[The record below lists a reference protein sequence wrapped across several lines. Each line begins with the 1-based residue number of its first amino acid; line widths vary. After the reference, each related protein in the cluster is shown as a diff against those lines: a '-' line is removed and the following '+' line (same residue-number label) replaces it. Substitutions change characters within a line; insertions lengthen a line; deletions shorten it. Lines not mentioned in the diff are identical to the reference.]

1 MVSEPEPFAEGSPS
15 LVTDVSGA
23 TWTPLFRRK
32 CSFDPGYFFKVMNNL
47 ILNPNINSS
56 WLFRADIL
64 LERDGTQ
71 ALSQDIE
78 GEVDA
83 TSPIPVPI
91 LVQFT
96 GFRLDKLLVRRLIPR
111 NPQRDPPLDQTCLIY
126 HSNETGEMETSSSM
140 VVYKPHVSSH
150 SDVPFYHPKV
160 SAVAFLHEWDAKS
173 GEGTVSIHYNFFD
186 DYSSSP
192 KLVRTALHLLST
204 LHKHGEGAKE
214 GYVKRVQHDTVIPQA
229 TVQSTYTRLKKKY
242 ARKLIEGWVEVT
254 DPTKHCFEDLGIAA
268 FLIELWAQMY
278 RDSHFPGFVD
288 IGCGNGLLVHI
299 LRQEGYLGWGFD
311 ARRRKSW
318 DNFTDRIDPTSEKN
332 TGQSLRQLVLL
343 PSVLQDQSQ
352 QYDELAQQVHDGMFP
367 QGTFIISN
375 HADEL
380 TPWTPVLAAIS
391 DCPFIMIP
399 CCSHDLSGARFRA
412 AAPKDKGK
420 STSAYSSLV
429 EWVKQIAY
437 DCGWNVETEMLRI
450 PSTRNTGIIGRHR
463 PQESRLTDIM
473 SYGKKDEDADLGLV
487 KVDRTQVFQE
497 ARLFNS
503 SPIQP
508 RRCRILLTKIA
519 LLLYT
524 GEKFP
529 TNEATTLFF
538 GISKLF
544 QNKDASL
551 RQMVHLVIKEL
562 ANSAEDIIMVTS
574 TIMKDTGGSTDAI
587 YRPNAIRALCRIID
601 ATTVQ
606 SIERVMKT
614 AIVDKN
620 PSVSSAALVSSYH
633 LLPIAKDVVRR
644 WQSETQEA
652 AASTKSSGGFSL
664 GFSSSS
670 GSLPVNNSTMT
681 QYHAIGLLYQMRSHD
696 RMALV
701 KMVQQ
706 FGAAGAVKSPA
717 AIVMLVRLAAQLAEE
732 DQSLRKPMMQLL
744 DGWLRHKSEMVNF
757 EAAKAICD
765 MRDVT
770 DAEVTQAVHVLQ
782 LFLSSPRA
790 VTKFAALRIL
800 HNFASFKPNAVN
812 VCNPDIEALISNA
825 NRSIA
830 TFAITTLLKTGNEA
844 SVDRLMK
851 QISSFMSEI
860 TDEFKITIVEAI
872 RTLCLKFPSK
882 QAGMLAFLSGI
893 LRDEGGYEFKRA
905 VVESMFDLIK
915 FVPDSKE
922 DALAHLCEF
931 IEDCEFTKLAVRIL
945 HLLGLEGPKTSQPT
959 KYIRYIYNRVVLE
972 NAIVRAAAVTALAKF
987 GVGQKD
993 PEVKRSVDVL
1003 LTRCLDDVDDEVRD
1017 RAALNLRLM
1026 HEEDDLGERFI
1037 KNENMFSLQY
1047 FEHQLVTYVTSD
1059 DKSAFDIPFDI
1070 SKIPVVTREQ
1080 ADAEDRT
1087 KKLTASTPSLK
1098 PPKTGP
1104 SKAPSTGAEA
1114 QASAAAAAQKYAQE
1128 LMSISYMKE
1137 FGGLLKSSSVV
1148 ELTEAETEYVVT
1160 LVKHIFKEHIVL
1172 QYEIKNTLP
1181 STVLENVTVVA
1192 TPSDEE
1198 ELEEVFIIPAEKLE
1212 TDEPGKVYVAF
1223 KKTGGE
1229 GSMPTSSFSNVLK
1242 FTSKEID
1249 PTTNEP
1255 EETGY
1260 DDEYEVA
1267 EFDLAGSDYV
1277 IPAFAGN
1284 FNHIW
1289 EQVGAAGEEA
1299 EETLQLSSMKS
1310 IAGMYLLS
1318 RDLVLRQ
1325 PTDVMGSDA
1334 TEQLAK
1340 ALSLQPLEGTDV
1352 PISQTTHQLKLLGK
1366 TVNGGRVVANIRMA
1380 YSSKSGV
1387 TTKIT
1392 VRSEEENVAALIVAS
1407 VA

>member
-1 MVSEPEPFAEGSPS
+1 
-15 LVTDVSGA
+15 
-23 TWTPLFRRK
+23 
-32 CSFDPGYFFKVMNNL
+32 
-47 ILNPNINSS
+47 
-56 WLFRADIL
+56 
-64 LERDGTQ
+64 
-71 ALSQDIE
+71 
-78 GEVDA
+78 
-83 TSPIPVPI
+83 
-91 LVQFT
+91 
-96 GFRLDKLLVRRLIPR
+96 
-111 NPQRDPPLDQTCLIY
+111 
-126 HSNETGEMETSSSM
+126 
-140 VVYKPHVSSH
+140 
-150 SDVPFYHPKV
+150 
-160 SAVAFLHEWDAKS
+160 
-173 GEGTVSIHYNFFD
+173 
-186 DYSSSP
+186 
-192 KLVRTALHLLST
+192 
-204 LHKHGEGAKE
+204 
-214 GYVKRVQHDTVIPQA
+214 
-229 TVQSTYTRLKKKY
+229 
-242 ARKLIEGWVEVT
+242 
-254 DPTKHCFEDLGIAA
+254 
-268 FLIELWAQMY
+268 
-278 RDSHFPGFVD
+278 
-288 IGCGNGLLVHI
+288 
-299 LRQEGYLGWGFD
+299 
-311 ARRRKSW
+311 
-318 DNFTDRIDPTSEKN
+318 
-332 TGQSLRQLVLL
+332 
-343 PSVLQDQSQ
+343 
-352 QYDELAQQVHDGMFP
+352 
-367 QGTFIISN
+367 
-375 HADEL
+375 
-380 TPWTPVLAAIS
+380 
-391 DCPFIMIP
+391 
-399 CCSHDLSGARFRA
+399 
-412 AAPKDKGK
+412 
-420 STSAYSSLV
+420 
-429 EWVKQIAY
+429 
-437 DCGWNVETEMLRI
+437 
-450 PSTRNTGIIGRHR
+450 
-463 PQESRLTDIM
+463 M
-473 SYGKKDEDADLGLV
+473 SYGKKDEDAELGLV

-574 TIMKDTGGSTDAI
+574 TIMKDTGGSTEAI
-587 YRPNAIRALCRIID
+587 FRPNAIRALCRIID

-620 PSVSSAALVSSYH
+620 PSVASAALVSSYH

-652 AASTKSSGGFSL
+652 AATTKSSGGFSL
-664 GFSSSS
+664 GFSSSNNQ
-670 GSLPVNNSTMT
+670 LPVNNSTMP
-681 QYHAIGLLYQMRSHD
+681 QYHAIGLLYQMRMHD

-706 FGAAGAVKSPA
+706 FGAAGAVKSSA
-717 AIVMLVRLAAQLAEE
+717 AIVLLVRLAAQLAEE
-732 DQSLRKPMMQLL
+732 DASLRKPMMQLL

-770 DAEVTQAVHVLQ
+770 DAEVSQAVHVLQ
-782 LFLSSPRA
+782 LFLTSPRA

-812 VCNPDIEALISNA
+812 VCNPDIELLISNS

-851 QISSFMSEI
+851 HISSFMSEI

-915 FVPDSKE
+915 FVPESKE

-987 GVGQKD
+987 GVGQQD

-1017 RAALNLRLM
+1017 RAALNLSLM
-1026 HEEDDLGERFI
+1026 HEDDELATQFV
-1037 KNENMFSLQY
+1037 KNDSMFSLPY
-1047 FEHQLVTYVTSD
+1047 FEHQLVMYVTSD
-1059 DKSAFDIPFDI
+1059 DRSTFDDPFDI

-1087 KKLTASTPSLK
+1087 KKLTATAPSLK
-1098 PPKTGP
+1098 PPKVGP
-1104 SKAPSTGAEA
+1104 TKSAASGAEA
-1114 QASAAAAAQKYAQE
+1114 AASASAAAQRYAQE
-1128 LMSISYMKE
+1128 LMEIPEMKE
-1137 FGGLLKSSSVV
+1137 FGSVLKSSPVM

-1160 LVKHIFKEHIVL
+1160 VVKHIFKEHIVL
-1172 QYEIKNTLP
+1172 QYEVKNTLP
-1181 STVLENVTVVA
+1181 ATVLENVSVVA
-1192 TPSDEE
+1192 TPAEEE
-1198 ELEEVFIIPAEKLE
+1198 ELEEVFIIQAESLA

-1223 KKTGGE
+1223 QKVGGE
-1229 GSMPTSSFSNVLK
+1229 GSLPVSSFSNILK

-1260 DDEYEVA
+1260 DDEYEVS

-1277 IPAFAGN
+1277 VPAFAGN

-1299 EETLQLSSMKS
+1299 EETLQLSGMKS
-1310 IAGMYLLS
+1310 IA
-1318 RDLVLRQ
+1318 
-1325 PTDVMGSDA
+1325 DA

-1340 ALSLQPLEGTDV
+1340 TLSLQPLDGTDV
-1352 PISQTTHQLKLLGK
+1352 PVNQTTHTLKLFGK
-1366 TVNGGRVVANIRMA
+1366 TIAGGKVVANVRMA

-1392 VRSEEENVAALIVAS
+1392 VRSEEEGVAALVIAS

>member
-1 MVSEPEPFAEGSPS
+1 
-15 LVTDVSGA
+15 
-23 TWTPLFRRK
+23 
-32 CSFDPGYFFKVMNNL
+32 MN
-47 ILNPNINSS
+47 
-56 WLFRADIL
+56 
-64 LERDGTQ
+64 
-71 ALSQDIE
+71 
-78 GEVDA
+78 
-83 TSPIPVPI
+83 
-91 LVQFT
+91 
-96 GFRLDKLLVRRLIPR
+96 
-111 NPQRDPPLDQTCLIY
+111 
-126 HSNETGEMETSSSM
+126 
-140 VVYKPHVSSH
+140 
-150 SDVPFYHPKV
+150 
-160 SAVAFLHEWDAKS
+160 
-173 GEGTVSIHYNFFD
+173 
-186 DYSSSP
+186 
-192 KLVRTALHLLST
+192 
-204 LHKHGEGAKE
+204 
-214 GYVKRVQHDTVIPQA
+214 
-229 TVQSTYTRLKKKY
+229 
-242 ARKLIEGWVEVT
+242 
-254 DPTKHCFEDLGIAA
+254 
-268 FLIELWAQMY
+268 
-278 RDSHFPGFVD
+278 
-288 IGCGNGLLVHI
+288 
-299 LRQEGYLGWGFD
+299 
-311 ARRRKSW
+311 
-318 DNFTDRIDPTSEKN
+318 
-332 TGQSLRQLVLL
+332 
-343 PSVLQDQSQ
+343 
-352 QYDELAQQVHDGMFP
+352 
-367 QGTFIISN
+367 
-375 HADEL
+375 
-380 TPWTPVLAAIS
+380 
-391 DCPFIMIP
+391 
-399 CCSHDLSGARFRA
+399 
-412 AAPKDKGK
+412 
-420 STSAYSSLV
+420 
-429 EWVKQIAY
+429 
-437 DCGWNVETEMLRI
+437 
-450 PSTRNTGIIGRHR
+450 
-463 PQESRLTDIM
+463 
-473 SYGKKDEDADLGLV
+473 YGKKDEDADTGLV

-562 ANSAEDIIMVTS
+562 AHSAEDIIMVTS
-574 TIMKDTGGSTDAI
+574 TIMKDTGGSTDI
-587 YRPNAIRALCRIID
+587 IFRPNAIRALCRIID

-670 GSLPVNNSTMT
+670 GQLPVNNSTMT
-681 QYHAIGLLYQMRSHD
+681 QYHAIGLLYQMRMHD

-732 DQSLRKPMMQLL
+732 DAGLRKPMMQLL

-765 MRDVT
+765 LRDVT
-770 DAEVTQAVHVLQ
+770 DAEVAQAVHVLQ
-782 LFLSSPRA
+782 LFLTSPRA

-800 HNFASFKPNAVN
+800 HNFASFKPEAVH
-812 VCNPDIEALISNA
+812 VCNPDIELLISNS

-851 QISSFMSEI
+851 QISGFMSEI

-882 QAGMLAFLSGI
+882 QAGMLQFLSGI

-945 HLLGLEGPKTSQPT
+945 HLLGVEGPKTSQPT

-972 NAIVRAAAVTALAKF
+972 NAIVRASAVTALAKF

-993 PEVKRSVDVL
+993 PEVKRSVQVL

-1026 HEEDDLGERFI
+1026 SEEDEMAEKFV
-1037 KNENMFSLQY
+1037 KNDSMFSLPY
-1047 FEHQLVTYVTSD
+1047 FEHQLVMYVTSD
-1059 DKSAFDIPFDI
+1059 DKSTFESAFDI

-1087 KKLTASTPSLK
+1087 KKLTATTPSLK
-1098 PPKTGP
+1098 PPKVSST
-1104 SKAPSTGAEA
+1104 KAAPSGAEA
-1114 QASAAAAAQKYAQE
+1114 AASATAAAQQYAQE
-1128 LMSISYMKE
+1128 LMNIPEMKE
-1137 FGGLLKSSSVV
+1137 FGNVLKSSPVV
-1148 ELTEAETEYVVT
+1148 ELTEAETEYVVKV
-1160 LVKHIFKEHIVL
+1160 VKHIFKEHIVL
-1172 QYEIKNTLP
+1172 QYDITNTLD
-1181 STVLENVTVVA
+1181 SVVLENVSVLA
-1192 TPSDEE
+1192 GPSDDE
-1198 ELEEVFIIPAEKLE
+1198 ELEEVFIIEAEKLPQN
-1212 TDEPGKVYVAF
+1212 EPGKVYVAF
-1223 KKTGGE
+1223 KKAGGE
-1229 GSMPTSSFSNVLK
+1229 ESLPVVSFSNTLK

-1249 PTTNEP
+1249 PSTNEP
-1255 EETGY
+1255 EESGY

-1277 IPAFAGN
+1277 IPTYASNFA
-1284 FNHIW
+1284 HLW

-1299 EETLQLSSMKS
+1299 EETLQLSGMKS
-1310 IAGMYLLS
+1310 IAE
-1318 RDLVLRQ
+1318 
-1325 PTDVMGSDA
+1325 A

-1340 ALSLQPLEGTDV
+1340 TLSLQPLEGTDV
-1352 PISQTTHQLKLLGK
+1352 PVNQTTHTLKLLGK
-1366 TVNGGRVVANIRMA
+1366 SVNGGKVVSNIRMA
-1380 YSSKSGV
+1380 YSAKSGV

-1392 VRSEEENVAALIVAS
+1392 VRAEEEGVAALVVAS
-1407 VA
+1407 IA

>member
-1 MVSEPEPFAEGSPS
+1 
-15 LVTDVSGA
+15 
-23 TWTPLFRRK
+23 
-32 CSFDPGYFFKVMNNL
+32 
-47 ILNPNINSS
+47 
-56 WLFRADIL
+56 
-64 LERDGTQ
+64 
-71 ALSQDIE
+71 
-78 GEVDA
+78 
-83 TSPIPVPI
+83 
-91 LVQFT
+91 
-96 GFRLDKLLVRRLIPR
+96 
-111 NPQRDPPLDQTCLIY
+111 
-126 HSNETGEMETSSSM
+126 
-140 VVYKPHVSSH
+140 
-150 SDVPFYHPKV
+150 
-160 SAVAFLHEWDAKS
+160 
-173 GEGTVSIHYNFFD
+173 
-186 DYSSSP
+186 
-192 KLVRTALHLLST
+192 
-204 LHKHGEGAKE
+204 
-214 GYVKRVQHDTVIPQA
+214 
-229 TVQSTYTRLKKKY
+229 
-242 ARKLIEGWVEVT
+242 
-254 DPTKHCFEDLGIAA
+254 
-268 FLIELWAQMY
+268 
-278 RDSHFPGFVD
+278 
-288 IGCGNGLLVHI
+288 
-299 LRQEGYLGWGFD
+299 
-311 ARRRKSW
+311 
-318 DNFTDRIDPTSEKN
+318 
-332 TGQSLRQLVLL
+332 
-343 PSVLQDQSQ
+343 
-352 QYDELAQQVHDGMFP
+352 
-367 QGTFIISN
+367 
-375 HADEL
+375 
-380 TPWTPVLAAIS
+380 
-391 DCPFIMIP
+391 
-399 CCSHDLSGARFRA
+399 
-412 AAPKDKGK
+412 
-420 STSAYSSLV
+420 
-429 EWVKQIAY
+429 
-437 DCGWNVETEMLRI
+437 
-450 PSTRNTGIIGRHR
+450 
-463 PQESRLTDIM
+463 M

-529 TNEATTLFF
+529 TTEATTLFF

-620 PSVSSAALVSSYH
+620 PSVASAALVSSYH

-652 AASTKSSGGFSL
+652 AASAKSSGGFSL
-664 GFSSSS
+664 GFSTSSS
-670 GSLPVNNSTMT
+670 SLPANNSTMA

-717 AIVMLVRLAAQLAEE
+717 AVVMLVRLAAQLAEE

-770 DAEVTQAVHVLQ
+770 DAEVSQAVHVLQ

-800 HNFASFKPNAVN
+800 HNFASFKPQAVHA
-812 VCNPDIEALISNA
+812 CNPDIEALISNS

-959 KYIRYIYNRVVLE
+959 KYVRYIYNRVVLE

-1026 HEEDDLGERFI
+1026 HEEDDMGERFI
-1037 KNENMFSLQY
+1037 KNENMFSLPY
-1047 FEHQLVTYVTSD
+1047 FEHQLVAYVTSD
-1059 DKSAFDIPFDI
+1059 DKSAFDVPFDI

-1087 KKLTASTPSLK
+1087 KKLTATTASLK

-1104 SKAPSTGAEA
+1104 TKPISTGAEA

-1128 LMSISYMKE
+1128 LMSIPYMKE
-1137 FGGLLKSSSVV
+1137 FGGLLKSSPVV

-1181 STVLENVTVVA
+1181 ATVLENVSVVA

-1198 ELEEVFIIPAEKLE
+1198 FEEVFILPAEKLA

-1229 GSMPTSSFSNVLK
+1229 RSFATSSFSNVLK

-1255 EETGY
+1255 EDTGY

-1267 EFDLAGSDYV
+1267 EFDLSGSDYV
-1277 IPAFAGN
+1277 IPIFASN

-1289 EQVGAAGEEA
+1289 EQAGAVGEEA
-1299 EETLQLSSMKS
+1299 EETLQLSNTKS
-1310 IAGMYLLS
+1310 IA
-1318 RDLVLRQ
+1318 
-1325 PTDVMGSDA
+1325 DA
-1334 TEQLAK
+1334 TEELTK

-1352 PISQTTHQLKLLGK
+1352 PVSQTTHQLKLLGK
-1366 TVNGGRVVANIRMA
+1366 TVNGGRVVASIRMA

-1392 VRSEEENVAALIVAS
+1392 VRSEEEDVAALLVAS

>member
-1 MVSEPEPFAEGSPS
+1 
-15 LVTDVSGA
+15 
-23 TWTPLFRRK
+23 
-32 CSFDPGYFFKVMNNL
+32 
-47 ILNPNINSS
+47 
-56 WLFRADIL
+56 
-64 LERDGTQ
+64 
-71 ALSQDIE
+71 
-78 GEVDA
+78 
-83 TSPIPVPI
+83 
-91 LVQFT
+91 
-96 GFRLDKLLVRRLIPR
+96 
-111 NPQRDPPLDQTCLIY
+111 
-126 HSNETGEMETSSSM
+126 
-140 VVYKPHVSSH
+140 
-150 SDVPFYHPKV
+150 
-160 SAVAFLHEWDAKS
+160 
-173 GEGTVSIHYNFFD
+173 
-186 DYSSSP
+186 
-192 KLVRTALHLLST
+192 
-204 LHKHGEGAKE
+204 
-214 GYVKRVQHDTVIPQA
+214 
-229 TVQSTYTRLKKKY
+229 
-242 ARKLIEGWVEVT
+242 
-254 DPTKHCFEDLGIAA
+254 
-268 FLIELWAQMY
+268 
-278 RDSHFPGFVD
+278 
-288 IGCGNGLLVHI
+288 
-299 LRQEGYLGWGFD
+299 
-311 ARRRKSW
+311 
-318 DNFTDRIDPTSEKN
+318 
-332 TGQSLRQLVLL
+332 
-343 PSVLQDQSQ
+343 
-352 QYDELAQQVHDGMFP
+352 
-367 QGTFIISN
+367 
-375 HADEL
+375 
-380 TPWTPVLAAIS
+380 
-391 DCPFIMIP
+391 
-399 CCSHDLSGARFRA
+399 
-412 AAPKDKGK
+412 
-420 STSAYSSLV
+420 
-429 EWVKQIAY
+429 
-437 DCGWNVETEMLRI
+437 
-450 PSTRNTGIIGRHR
+450 
-463 PQESRLTDIM
+463 M

-487 KVDRTQVFQE
+487 KVDRVQVFQE

-529 TNEATTLFF
+529 TREATDLFF

-551 RQMVHLVIKEL
+551 RQMVHLVIKEI

-652 AASTKSSGGFSL
+652 AASSKSSGGFL
-664 GFSSSS
+664 GGFSSGS
-670 GSLPVNNSTMT
+670 GSIPTNNSTMA
-681 QYHAIGLLYQMRSHD
+681 QYHAIGLLYQIRSHD

-706 FGAAGAVKSPA
+706 YSQPGTVKSPA
-717 AIVMLVRLAAQLAEE
+717 ATVMLVRLAAQLAEE
-732 DQSLRKPMMQLL
+732 DPSLRKPMMTLL

-770 DAEVTQAVHVLQ
+770 DNEVTQAVHVLQ

-800 HNFASFKPNAVN
+800 HNFASFKPQAVAI
-812 VCNPDIEALISNA
+812 CNPDVELLISNS

-851 QISSFMSEI
+851 QISGFMSEI

-893 LRDEGGYEFKRA
+893 LRDEGGYDFKRA

-915 FVPDSKE
+915 FVPESKE

-1026 HEEDDLGERFI
+1026 HQEDETAERFI
-1037 KNENMFSLQY
+1037 KNENMFSLPY
-1047 FEHQLVTYVTSD
+1047 FEHQLVMYVTSD
-1059 DKSAFDIPFDI
+1059 DKSTFDTSFDVSSIPI
-1070 SKIPVVTREQ
+1070 VTREQ

-1087 KKLTASTPSLK
+1087 KKLTATTPSLK
-1098 PPKTGP
+1098 PPKAGP
-1104 SKAPSTGAEA
+1104 TKTPTTGAEA
-1114 QASAAAAAQKYAQE
+1114 QASAAAAQQKHSQE
-1128 LMSISYMKE
+1128 LLAIPELKE
-1137 FGGLLKSSSVV
+1137 FGAVLKSSPVV
-1148 ELTEAETEYVVT
+1148 ELTEAETEYVVSV
-1160 LVKHIFKEHIVL
+1160 VKHLFKEHVVL
-1172 QYEIKNTLP
+1172 QFEVKNTLP
-1181 STVLENVTVVA
+1181 ATVLENVSVVA

-1198 ELEEVFIIPAEKLE
+1198 ELEEVFILQAEKLP

-1223 KKTGGE
+1223 QKVNGE
-1229 GSMPTSSFSNVLK
+1229 GSMPTSTFSNILK

-1249 PTTNEP
+1249 PSTNEA
-1255 EETGY
+1255 EDTGY
-1260 DDEYEVA
+1260 DDEYEIG

-1284 FNHIW
+1284 FAHIW
-1289 EQVGAAGEEA
+1289 EQVGASGEEA
-1299 EETLQLSSMKS
+1299 EETLQLSGINS
-1310 IAGMYLLS
+1310 IA
-1318 RDLVLRQ
+1318 
-1325 PTDVMGSDA
+1325 DA

-1340 ALSLQPLEGTDV
+1340 TLSLQPLEGTDV
-1352 PISQTTHQLKLLGK
+1352 PLNQTTHQLKLLGK
-1366 TVNGGRVVANIRMA
+1366 TVNGGRVVAIIRMA

-1392 VRSEEENVAALIVAS
+1392 VRSEEENVAALIIAS